1 MSGKL
6 SIVATPIG
14 NLEDITLRAIRIL
27 KESDVILCEDTR
39 KTRGLLDKYEIKTKM
54 ESYSSDDLSKGE
66 ISGKLNRIIESLENG
81 FNISLVTDAG
91 TPGVSDPG
99 ALLVSRIIE
108 VLPEVKIEAIPGASA
123 LTAFLSVAGMP
134 VASFYFLGFLPHKK
148 GRETLF
154 KEMLESEKTTI
165 FFESSH
171 RIMKTLESLNEKMPD
186 RKIVVGRELTKI
198 YEEVV
203 RGEVKQVFE
212 FFKNNEEKIRGEFVV
227 GVWGKS

>member
-1 MSGKL
+1 MAGKL

-66 ISGKLNRIIESLENG
+66 MSGKLNRIIESLENG

-134 VASFYFLGFLPHKK
+134 VASFHFLGFLPHKK

-227 GVWGKS
+227 GVWGK

>member
-1 MSGKL
+1 MAGKL

-54 ESYSSDDLSKGE
+54 ESYSSDDLSKGKM
-66 ISGKLNRIIESLENG
+66 SGKLNRIIESLENG

-134 VASFYFLGFLPHKK
+134 VASFHFLGFLPHKK

-154 KEMLESEKTTI
+154 KEMLESEKNHY
-165 FFESSH
+165 FF
-171 RIMKTLESLNEKMPD
+171 
-186 RKIVVGRELTKI
+186 
-198 YEEVV
+198 
-203 RGEVKQVFE
+203 
-212 FFKNNEEKIRGEFVV
+212 
-227 GVWGKS
+227 